1 MHASEAAVL
10 QAERRSLRTYMVTM
24 LCLAALGF
32 AVYALTRV
40 SATQFDGIISLINA
54 GAAFIASRLAVTSSR
69 PMPTLPTAGSPWRTS
84 TRCSGR

>member
-54 GAAFIASRLAVTSSR
+54 GAAFIASRLA
-69 PMPTLPTAGSPWRTS
+69 
-84 TRCSGR
+84 